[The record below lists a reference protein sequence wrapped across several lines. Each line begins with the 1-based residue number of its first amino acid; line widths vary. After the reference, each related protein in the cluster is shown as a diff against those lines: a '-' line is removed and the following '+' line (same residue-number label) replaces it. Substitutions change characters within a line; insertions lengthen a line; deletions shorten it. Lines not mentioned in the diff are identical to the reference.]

1 MGKIM
6 NYHFTGILIILV
18 TLLALFGG
26 PAKSANTQT
35 NVSGSNTSIEG
46 GYTGGATT
54 YESGSSSSTTTNSTS
69 NSNIRS
75 APPSASAP
83 SYNSMTQDVCS
94 TGASMG
100 VQTFGIGVS
109 GGKHFIDKNCE
120 RLKLARILNDFGMKV
135 AAVAILCQDERV
147 FEAMIQA
154 GTPCPID
161 GKIGKEAKAL
171 WFKYD
176 HERPDYDIYVKRMK
190 EREKKEKAIA
200 KKQALEEKKR
210 LKEEAKMTKEF
221 DEFDKQ
227 VEKKIEEKK
236 KDINWESPK

>member
-1 MGKIM
+1 MKK
-6 NYHFTGILIILV
+6 LLVIIIS
-18 TLLALFGG
+18 LLLPTIVLA
-26 PAKSANTQT
+26 ANTQT

-75 APPSASAP
+75 APPTSSAP
-83 SYNSMTQDVCS
+83 SYNSMTQDVCAV
-94 TGASMG
+94 GASAG
-100 VQTFGIGVS
+100 LQTFGIGVS

-147 FEAMIQA
+147 FESMIQA

-161 GKIGKEAKAL
+161 GKIGCLLYTSDAA
-171 WFKYD
+171 
-176 HERPDYDIYVKRMK
+176 
-190 EREKKEKAIA
+190 
-200 KKQALEEKKR
+200 
-210 LKEEAKMTKEF
+210 
-221 DEFDKQ
+221 DE
-227 VEKKIEEKK
+227 
-236 KDINWESPK
+236 

>member
-1 MGKIM
+1 MK
-6 NYHFTGILIILV
+6 NPLILIM
-18 TLLALFGG
+18 LLLLT
-26 PAKSANTQT
+26 SAAFAGSTQT
-35 NVSGSNTSIEG
+35 NTSGSNTAIEG
-46 GYTGGATT
+46 GYTSTATT
-54 YESGSSSSTTTNSTS
+54 TYQSGSSSNSTTSNTTNS
-69 NSNIRS
+69 NVRS
-75 APPSASAP
+75 SPPSASAP

-147 FEAMIQA
+147 FESMIQA

-161 GKIGKEAKAL
+161 GKIGKEAEKL
-171 WFKYD
+171 WSKYD
-176 HERPDYDIYVKRMK
+176 NERPDYDIYIKRMK
-190 EREKKEKAIA
+190 AREKKEKE
-200 KKQALEEKKR
+200 LEKIR

-221 DEFDKQ
+221 EKIDK
-227 VEKKIEEKK
+227 ERNKEIKIEKLK
-236 KDINWESPK
+236 PIDWESPK